1 MALDPSISLGV
12 KQLEA
17 PNLLAQYGQI
27 AAIQNARN
35 QNALAQY
42 QLSTEQ
48 RKDAS
53 TNALNAAYQAAYN
66 PATGEIDV
74 NKLRSTVAAS
84 GFGSELPGIEK
95 TLLEGQKARTELVD
109 AKLKQSRA
117 FLDTLDPTDPNAPQ
131 QYMAWHQANHAD
143 PVLGPALAA
152 RGVTADQSMTRI
164 QQAIAAGPQAF
175 AQLINQSKLGTE
187 KFMELN
193 KPTTTSQNLGGQVRL
208 IQTPGLGGASTVVPG
223 STAATTMSPYEQAR
237 LGQEQTRL
245 DRERQGVV
253 YQQDASGNIVALP
266 SRLSPG
272 EMPVARVAQAPGAAP
287 VAGAP
292 AAPAQPLQAKPSEAV
307 QKEKLAINQQVS
319 QLDGALDAV
328 KAAPTAFGVTRG
340 IAGST
345 RIGESLAGRMDTE
358 AERTA
363 RSYVYNVI
371 SAVIKERAGTAQSA
385 SELANLNRFLPG
397 EFDNA
402 DQVRDKIKG
411 FKKYLEDRRAGTT
424 TKNEPVAPP
433 SGIPQGAIDALKA
446 GKGTDAQFD
455 EIFGAGAAKRA
466 RGQ

>member
-1 MALDPSISLGV
+1 MALDPSIALGV

-17 PNLLAQYGQI
+17 PNMLAQYGQI

-42 QLSTEQ
+42 QLSTAQ

-66 PATGEIDV
+66 PETGEIDV

-131 QYMAWHQANHAD
+131 QYMAWHQANHSD

-152 RGVTADQSMTRI
+152 RGVTADQSMARI

-208 IQTPGLGGASTVVPG
+208 LQTPGLGGSSTVVPG
-223 STAATTMSPYEQAR
+223 STAAVTMSPYEQDR
-237 LGQEQTRL
+237 IGQEQTRL

-307 QKEKLAINQQVS
+307 QKEKLAINQQRS
-319 QLDGALDAV
+319 QIKGALDAI
-328 KAAPTAFGVTRG
+328 KEAPEAFGLGRG
-340 IAGST
+340 LGGST
-345 RIGESLAGRMDTE
+345 VIGESLVGRMDTE
-358 AERTA
+358 QERAA
-363 RSYVYNVI
+363 RSYVYNII
-371 SAVIKERAGTAQSA
+371 SSVIKERAGTAQSA
-385 SELANLNRFLPG
+385 QEMATMNRFLPG
-397 EFDNA
+397 QYDNA
-402 DQVRDKIKG
+402 EQIKSKLEG
-411 FKKYLEDRRAGTT
+411 FDRYLQDREKGTT
-424 TKNEPVAPP
+424 TR
-433 SGIPQGAIDALKA
+433 KA
-446 GKGTDAQFD
+446 AEEKPTRTVTRTGTLDGRKVVQYSD
-455 EIFGAGAAKRA
+455 GSVDYVD
-466 RGQ
+466 